1 MHDLLSDE
9 WFEPLT
15 LNAYWKDFEFNF
27 WRTGSPGFWKLERGQ
42 YFQEPGNASWEAF
55 AHGDWVTSLKLI
67 EAGLPEFRDYYS
79 RIAESGFSTRRVR
92 VVEEPITAYL
102 QWELHIL
109 RARDAHGG
117 SVRVVGPKAVA
128 EWETTDALPEI
139 YTLGGEVM
147 YEAVYDE
154 KGALDSARKFTDRE
168 LILRCQKLI
177 AEIYNRGEPLQS
189 YFDRRVATLPT
200 PQGDPKVQP
209 LV

>member
-1 MHDLLSDE
+1 MHDLLSQE
-9 WFEPLT
+9 RFESLT
-15 LNAYWKDFEFNF
+15 LDAYRKDFEFNF
-27 WRTGSPGFWKLERGQ
+27 WHTGSPGFWKLERGQ
-42 YFQEPGNASWEAF
+42 YFQEPGNVSWEAF

-67 EAGLPEFRDYYS
+67 ESGVPELRQYYS

-92 VVEEPITAYL
+92 VVEEPITEYL
-102 QWELHIL
+102 QWELHML

-117 SVRVVGPKAVA
+117 SVRVVGPKVVA
-128 EWETTDALPEI
+128 EWETADPLPEI

-154 KGALDSARKFTDRE
+154 TGTLYSARKFTNHE

-177 AEIYNRGEPLQS
+177 ADIYTRGEPLQS
-189 YFDRRVATLPT
+189 YFDRCVANLPA
-200 PQGDPKVQP
+200 PQGDPKAQP